1 MKKPLAAPARRYDA
15 EEKRRRVLDA
25 VVATIIDIGYY
36 KASSNEIA
44 RRAGVTWGSIQHL
57 FGSREE
63 LMLDVV
69 NDIAANTERRF
80 AEATVVGDTIE
91 QRLASVM
98 EVLATHYE
106 QDSYLVQMQILL
118 ELSSNSRLS
127 PYGRRDLQRP
137 NNQVFDD
144 LAQPLIAKAIGAAS
158 RDQDLVLY
166 VFQTLR
172 SYLSTVTIGRRISEM
187 PEGTVVRL
195 IGVSADDARLRDF
208 LVRGVAAVIR
218 EEVQRRG
225 YSLD

>member
-1 MKKPLAAPARRYDA
+1 MKKPVAAPARRYDA